1 MEKKLKRTIGK
12 EAMFLG
18 ICGGLGKYFD
28 LDPTIVRV
36 AVALITFFS
45 FGSLILVYFILAFIV
60 PKEDSQTPV

>member
-1 MEKKLKRTIGK
+1 MEKKLKRTTGK

-36 AVALITFFS
+36 LMALTTFFS
-45 FGSLILVYFILAFIV
+45 FGSLIIAYFILAFIV
-60 PKEDSQTPV
+60 PKEDSIHI

>member
-1 MEKKLKRTIGK
+1 MEKKLKRTIGN

-36 AVALITFFS
+36 LVALTTFFS
-45 FGSLILVYFILAFIV
+45 FGSLIIVYLILAFIV
-60 PKEDSQTPV
+60 PKEDSINI